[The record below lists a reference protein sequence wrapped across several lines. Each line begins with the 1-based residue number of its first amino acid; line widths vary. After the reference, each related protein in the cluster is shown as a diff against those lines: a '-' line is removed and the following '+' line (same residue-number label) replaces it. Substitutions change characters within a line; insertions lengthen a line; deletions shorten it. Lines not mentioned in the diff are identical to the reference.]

1 MENFLL
7 IALNGL
13 PSGKTVFEGRLSKE
27 FFVEFGNSEILDADV
42 RTVVTAD
49 KSGSYVGIDMTL
61 EGNVTVECDRCLED
75 LVLPVRRTVL
85 LEVKFGDGQAQEQ
98 QEGERE
104 VLCLSR
110 DNAELDLSQTAYDY
124 VCLSLPLQRH
134 HGEGGCNPEALKHL
148 CGFGGGSESGPVPG
162 ASREAGSDSPFAA
175 LRGMF
180 SEEDMR

>member
-13 PSGKTVFEGRLSKE
+13 PSGKTVFEGRLGKE

-42 RTVVTAD
+42 RTVVTAE
-49 KSGSYVGIDMTL
+49 KSGSCIGIDMTL

-75 LVLPVRRTVL
+75 LVLPVSRTVL
-85 LEVKFGDGQAQEQ
+85 LEVKFGEGKTQEQ
-98 QEGERE
+98 QDGGRE
-104 VLCLSR
+104 VLYLSQ

-134 HGEGGCNPEALKHL
+134 HEEGGCNPEALKHL
-148 CGFGGGSESGPVPG
+148 CGFGNDSGAPQTSSDDGSS
-162 ASREAGSDSPFAA
+162 SPFAA
-175 LRGMF
+175 LKGMF
-180 SEEDMR
+180 GKE